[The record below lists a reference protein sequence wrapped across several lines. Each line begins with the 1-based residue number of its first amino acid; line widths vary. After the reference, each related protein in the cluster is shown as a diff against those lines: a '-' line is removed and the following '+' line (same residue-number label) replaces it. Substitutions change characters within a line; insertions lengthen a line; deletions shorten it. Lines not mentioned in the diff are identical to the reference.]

1 MKCISSKKGSKE
13 GCSLM
18 FGSEVEGALQCCET
32 LLQGL
37 FYDKLPTTPNSLPT
51 GVLGIADPMETRQC
65 GD

>member
-1 MKCISSKKGSKE
+1 
-13 GCSLM
+13 M